1 MVEVTK
7 KKGETFESMFRRFT
21 RHIVKSGKI
30 FEAKDRRFC
39 IKERSEN
46 SLRTDKLVRLDMS
59 EKRKYLEK
67 IGKIDDRDKRR
78 RRRF

>member
-21 RHIVKSGKI
+21 RHIVKSSKI
-30 FEAKDRRFC
+30 LEAKHRRFRV
-39 IKERSEN
+39 KDDN
-46 SLRTDKLVRLDMS
+46 KNKMKANKLVRLGMS

-67 IGKIDDRDKRR
+67 IGKIDEKDRRR